1 MRPEWQAHID
11 ELLQQYRQV
20 RDNLGQMQREMTELT
35 ATAES
40 PGGAVRATVDYRGN
54 LTKLEINPRAH
65 RSLDSATLADQIVET
80 TKKAAQQV
88 QERVREVVSPNV
100 PDVAGLS
107 GIGGDFDFTKLFPE
121 DPKDLS
127 PIRQVR
133 R

>member
-11 ELLQQYRQV
+11 ELLQQYRRM
-20 RDNLGQMQREMTELT
+20 RDNLGEMQRQMTELT

-40 PGGAVRATVDYRGN
+40 PSGAVHVTVDYRGN
-54 LTKLEINPRAH
+54 LTKVEINPRAY
-65 RSLDSATLADQIVET
+65 RSLDSTTLGEQIVET
-80 TKKAAQQV
+80 AKAAARQV
-88 QERVREVVSPNV
+88 QEQVREVVSPNV

-121 DPKDLS
+121 DPEDL
-127 PIRQVR
+127 PGAREAR